1 MRIGPVMLSL
11 PPGSCFS
18 FGSAGRLTLKRWNF
32 LLRKILD
39 GVMPSTPTRPDFKN
53 KRLVVL
59 GATGRLG
66 AILRNQWTTDAVR
79 WQARSQKAGFH
90 CVDILNDPK
99 ALSALCAGADSILCL
114 AGVTKGDPQALQHNT
129 DLALAAIAAANGIR
143 VFLASSAAVY
153 GAGGANL
160 GETDAVTPV
169 SPYGQAKLAME
180 QAALATGAPVTCLR
194 IGNVA
199 GADAILGGWHSRMA
213 LDTDPDGRTPRRSYI
228 GPQAL
233 ARTLAHVITADA
245 PPPVL
250 NISAP
255 GSVQMGALLDAA
267 GLHWRPTAPSGPVI
281 WDVTLNTDVLAL
293 LAPFAPQDSTAA
305 GIVADWHHTR
315 DPK

>member
-1 MRIGPVMLSL
+1 M
-11 PPGSCFS
+11 
-18 FGSAGRLTLKRWNF
+18 NF

-39 GVMPSTPTRPDFKN
+39 GVMPSTPTRPDFNN

-66 AILRNQWTTDAVR
+66 GILRKQWKSDAVR
-79 WQARSQKAGFH
+79 WQARTERDGFH
-90 CVDILNDPK
+90 RVDILNDPK
-99 ALSALCAGADSILCL
+99 ALRDLCSGADAVLCL
-114 AGVTKGDPQALQHNT
+114 AGVTRGNPAALQHNT
-129 DLALAAIAAANGIR
+129 DLARAAITAANGAR

-153 GAGGANL
+153 GAGGKDL
-160 GETDAVTPV
+160 RETDAVTPL

-180 QAALATGAPVTCLR
+180 QAALSSGAPVTCLR

-199 GADAILGGWHSRMA
+199 GADAILGGWHSEMA
-213 LDTDPDGRTPRRSYI
+213 LDTDAEGRTPRRSYI
-228 GPQAL
+228 GPQTL
-233 ARTLAHVITADA
+233 ARTLAHVITAVA

-267 GLHWRPTAPSGPVI
+267 GLPWRSTAPSGPVI
-281 WDVTLNTDVLAL
+281 WDVTLSTDRLAL

-305 GIVADWHHTR
+305 GIAAEWHHAR
-315 DPK
+315 DPQ